1 MQATSPTYRPP
12 VGTGWLTTTSLVL
25 IAIFAAITVI
35 AILYGMHL
43 KAKRRAARKVE
54 ERRVEAEAGEAPT
67 PVAAPAPIPAAPPI
81 APEPEPQPAPT
92 PPPVAPAPPPLDSW
106 AAPGTPAAD
115 PLPDAP
121 DVADE
126 PIAAAAP
133 FEASPAVEAESA
145 PDAPP
150 ATDYGARP
158 LTTLKG
164 LGPKVAARLGEL
176 GVTTVGELAA
186 LDEAQAA
193 GVDARLGPFTGRMAR
208 DRWLEQAR
216 LLAAGDDKAFEAQF
230 GKL

>member
-35 AILYGMHL
+35 AILYGMRL
-43 KAKRRAARKVE
+43 RARRRAARKIE
-54 ERRVEAEAGEAPT
+54 ERRVEAEADRTPP
-67 PVAAPAPIPAAPPI
+67 PVAAPEKRVAAP
-81 APEPEPQPAPT
+81 AEPESAPAPT
-92 PPPVAPAPPPLDSW
+92 PPPVAPAPPPLDDW

-115 PLPDAP
+115 PLPEAP
-121 DVADE
+121 DIADE

-145 PDAPP
+145 PGAPP
-150 ATDYGARP
+150 AANHGDRP

-164 LGPKVAARLGEL
+164 LGPKVAARLEEL
-176 GVTTVGELAA
+176 GIATVGDLAA

-216 LLAAGDDKAFEAQF
+216 LLTAGDDKAFEAAF